1 MAEGKAELVTISNLL
16 FGNDPDIED
25 IRKDRLRTGL
35 WMMTIEAVEARLL
48 LANILHDGAWLSGPR
63 IPKRQTDK
71 KLSLADLQQAIMLLD
86 SHIIKHV
93 SYPPTKQH
101 HLPLR
106 ELHSSLLSL
115 KAKFCGDPAI
125 KLLLNKASDGIMDQ
139 TPVSFPKV
147 SAYGKGKT
155 RELSWYKYVSMYGA
169 LLNAVEFKDDA
180 LNNLSLDHSWLK
192 EDESV
197 IIILYAYALKSGAS
211 AEQWERLL
219 ATGEKI
225 VPSLPNLT
233 AINTAMR
240 TASGSQM

>member
-1 MAEGKAELVTISNLL
+1 MAEGKAELVTIGNLL
-16 FGNDPDIED
+16 FGNDPDIEE

-63 IPKRQTDK
+63 VSRRHTDK
-71 KLSLADLQQAIMLLD
+71 QLSLADLQQAIILLD

-93 SYPPTKQH
+93 SYPPKKQH

-106 ELHSSLLSL
+106 EIYAELLTL
-115 KAKFCGDPAI
+115 KAKFCGDPSI
-125 KLLLNKASDGIMDQ
+125 KLLFQKASDGIARQ
-139 TPVSFPKV
+139 TPVPFPKV
-147 SAYGKGKT
+147 SAYGKGKS

-169 LLNAVEFKDDA
+169 LLNAVEFKDDS
-180 LNNLSLDHSWLK
+180 LSNLALDHSWLK

-197 IIILYAYALKSGAS
+197 IVILYAYALQSGAS
-211 AEQWERLL
+211 PEQWDRLL

-225 VPSLPNLT
+225 VPNLPNLT

-240 TASGSQM
+240 AASSK